1 MASIEEEE
9 TPLLTNSV
17 PEENQRSRRHKI
29 LGVFFCLLSS
39 LIFACYNLAV
49 KTWKLDFI
57 DVLCVRATIQ
67 IIAFGIL
74 AKCLSQKFWPER
86 EVGQSSRRYHL
97 EGFLLLFQ
105 VRKDLKL
112 RLFEKKIVQCFFITG
127 NLCWADRVLFI
138 CSSYK

>member
-1 MASIEEEE
+1 MASTEEEE
-9 TPLLTNSV
+9 IPLLSV
-17 PEENQRSRRHKI
+17 PAENQRTRKL

-67 IIAFGIL
+67 IIAFGVL

-86 EVGQSSRRYHL
+86 EVGRSSRRYHL

-105 VRKDLKL
+105 ARKVLKL
-112 RLFEKKIVQCFFITG
+112 RLLKK
-127 NLCWADRVLFI
+127 
-138 CSSYK
+138 

>member
-9 TPLLTNSV
+9 TPLLNNSV

-86 EVGQSSRRYHL
+86 EVGISSRRYHL

-112 RLFEKKIVQCFFITG
+112 RLLKK
-127 NLCWADRVLFI
+127 
-138 CSSYK
+138 

>member
-9 TPLLTNSV
+9 IPLLNNSV
-17 PEENQRSRRHKI
+17 QAENQTQRGRKI

-86 EVGQSSRRYHL
+86 EVGRSSRRHHL

-105 VRKDLKL
+105 V
-112 RLFEKKIVQCFFITG
+112 
-127 NLCWADRVLFI
+127 
-138 CSSYK
+138 